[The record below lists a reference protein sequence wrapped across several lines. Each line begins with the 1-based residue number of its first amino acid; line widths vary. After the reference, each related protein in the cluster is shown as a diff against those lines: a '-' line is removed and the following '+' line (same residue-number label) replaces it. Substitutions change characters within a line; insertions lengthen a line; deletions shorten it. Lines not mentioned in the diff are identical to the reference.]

1 VIGYLIRRILWTIV
15 LLFAVA
21 SATFVVFYL
30 LPSGD
35 PAVLRAGPH
44 PTPQLLATVRH
55 HLGLGSG
62 WYVQYFD
69 YMKALILHFD
79 FGYSY
84 QSHIGVRTRV
94 FDRLPA
100 TISLAL
106 GAAVLWLVAATAIGT
121 IAALKRRSLFDRLT
135 IGSGTVVASA
145 PVFWVGMVALYLFA
159 SDIGKLPILP
169 GAGSY
174 VPLTRDAGKW
184 FTSLVMPW
192 CVLAA
197 GISAASARLLRSSL
211 SETLAQGYIH
221 TARAK
226 GIPERQVIVR
236 HALRV
241 AIAPVVRA
249 AGLGVG
255 ILLAGAFLTETAF
268 NIPGIGRL
276 TYDSIQAGDLPMIQ
290 GTVLLGACLI
300 VVAKLAVDIV
310 YAFTDPRARSR

>member
-1 VIGYLIRRILWTIV
+1 
-15 LLFAVA
+15 
-21 SATFVVFYL
+21 
-30 LPSGD
+30 
-35 PAVLRAGPH
+35 
-44 PTPQLLATVRH
+44 
-55 HLGLGSG
+55 
-62 WYVQYFD
+62 
-69 YMKALILHFD
+69 
-79 FGYSY
+79 
-84 QSHIGVRTRV
+84 VRTRV
-94 FDRLPA
+94 FDRLSA